1 MDEFVGE
8 LAAKGLLDEPAARRL
23 DELESR
29 AHVPLA
35 RELHALLYIGALLIL
50 AGVGAAVKDRLDQ
63 LGPMTILAALGAAAA
78 ACLGCCFR
86 TGRDFSPKRVDSPTV
101 AFDYILYLGVG
112 LAGIFATY
120 FEWKWHLL
128 GDWWDLYLFFAGL
141 SCLGLAYRFDNRL
154 VLTTGLV
161 NLAGWAGVRFT
172 RWDMP
177 ALGVRAAA
185 FALGAALIGI
195 AEASRRGD
203 VKAHFEDTYLRF
215 GVHLCLLALIYGAK
229 DLASPDLWL
238 LLAACGALAVWAS
251 RRRKFE
257 AFACAVVYAY
267 AGAMRSFLP
276 VFRFGDAELWLV
288 VLTSASVIAV
298 LLWARSRFRED
309 A

>member
-8 LAAKGLLDEPAARRL
+8 LAAKGLLDESSARRL

-29 AHVPLA
+29 THVPLA
-35 RELHALLYIGALLIL
+35 RELHALLYLGAILIL

-63 LGPMTILAALGAAAA
+63 LGPMTILAALGGGAA
-78 ACLGCCFR
+78 ACLAYCFR
-86 TGRDFSPKRVDSPTV
+86 AGRPFAAGRVESPNV
-101 AFDYILYLGVG
+101 AFDYVLYLGVG
-112 LAGIFATY
+112 LAGIFAAY
-120 FEWKWHLL
+120 LEWKWHLL

-141 SCLGLAYRFDNRL
+141 ACLGLAYRFDNRL
-154 VLTTGLV
+154 ALTTGLV

-172 RWDMP
+172 RWDVP

-185 FALGAALIGI
+185 FALGASLIGL
-195 AEASRRGD
+195 AEASRRGE

-229 DLASPDLWL
+229 DLGSLDLWL

-267 AGAMRSFLP
+267 AGALRSFLP
-276 VFRFGDAELWLV
+276 VFHFGDAELWLV
-288 VLTSASVIAV
+288 VLSSAFVIGL
-298 LLWARSRFRED
+298 LLWARGRFRED